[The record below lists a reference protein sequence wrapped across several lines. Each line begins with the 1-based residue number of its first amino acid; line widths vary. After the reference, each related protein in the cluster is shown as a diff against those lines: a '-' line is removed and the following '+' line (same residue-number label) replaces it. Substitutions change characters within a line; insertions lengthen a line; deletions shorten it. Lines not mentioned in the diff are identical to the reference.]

1 MATKNVFNHHQI
13 FLIAT
18 RFTMT
23 KMGPILIIQKPALGE
38 KNAFDLAWLYVDL
51 GWPYINVT

>member
-51 GWPYINVT
+51 G